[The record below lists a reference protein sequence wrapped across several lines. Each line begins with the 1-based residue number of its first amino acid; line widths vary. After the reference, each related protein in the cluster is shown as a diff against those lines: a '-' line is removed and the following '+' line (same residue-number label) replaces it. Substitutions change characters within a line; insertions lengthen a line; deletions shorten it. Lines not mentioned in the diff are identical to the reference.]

1 LDSTILLKESMQN
14 DNQASAGQTPPPP
27 ARPGQPSP
35 TAAIPEHHSGAS
47 WIIIAAVCLVLA
59 GGIVWLVLYRSDAAK
74 KKQAAGRGMTPV
86 VPVIAGVVAQKNV
99 PIYLDGLGTVQAFNT
114 VSVKARVDGQLK
126 KVAFTEGQDVKS
138 GDLLA
143 QIDPAPFQTALE
155 QAAAKKVQDEA
166 QLANGKLDL
175 KRETDLYAAK
185 VDSEQVFETQK
196 ALVAQLDA
204 AVKADQAAIDSAK
217 VQLDYT
223 SITSP
228 IDGRTGLRQVDQ
240 GNIVHAADSNGLVVI
255 TQLKP
260 IAVIFTLKEQSLG
273 DIHKQMTSGELK
285 VLAVDRDNTTVLG
298 EGQLSVIDNQ
308 IDTTTGTIKLKA
320 IFPNESL
327 NLWPGQFVNARL
339 LLATRT
345 NGIVVPAS
353 VIQRG
358 PQGAYAFVITNGVA
372 KPGGSNTNRAAG
384 PNPGGDKYA
393 GKKPGGKPGAAGK
406 PGAGGPPSDGGE
418 ILSVVV
424 RPVTVSQ
431 TEAGEV
437 LIESG
442 LQPGE
447 RVVVDGQ
454 YKLQAGSQIRI
465 SNPDKTAEAGPPAK
479 DSPE

>member
-1 LDSTILLKESMQN
+1 MQN
-14 DNQASAGQTPPPP
+14 DQQAASGPKPPPTAPSSSSAHQPP
-27 ARPGQPSP
+27 ALSPRDSQPASG
-35 TAAIPEHHSGAS
+35 HHSGATGL
-47 WIIIAAVCLVLA
+47 IVGIVCLIVA
-59 GGIVWLVLYRSDAAK
+59 GGLVWLVLERNAAAK
-74 KKQAAGRGMTPV
+74 KAAAGGRGQVAV
-86 VPVIAGVVAQKNV
+86 VPVVAGVAKQKNV
-99 PIYLDGLGTVQAFNT
+99 PIYLDGLGTVQAYNT

-126 KVAFTEGQDVKS
+126 KVAFTEGQDVRA

-196 ALVAQLDA
+196 ALVATQEA
-204 AVKADQAAIDSAK
+204 TVKADQAAIDSAK

-228 IDGRTGLRQVDQ
+228 IDGRTGLRMVDQ
-240 GNIVHAADSNGLVVI
+240 GNIVHASDSNGLVII

-260 IAVIFTLKEQSLG
+260 ISVMFTLPEQNLG
-273 DIHKQMTSGELK
+273 KIHKELESGDLK
-285 VLAVDRDNTTVLG
+285 VLAVDRDNTTILG
-298 EGQLSVIDNQ
+298 EGKLAVIDNQ

-320 IFPNESL
+320 TFANEDL
-327 NLWPGQFVNARL
+327 KLWPGQFVNARL

-345 NGIVVPAS
+345 NGVVVPAS

-358 PQGAYAFVITNGVA
+358 PQGAYAFVITNGVQNPA
-372 KPGGSNTNRAAG
+372 GASTNRPSGMAA
-384 PNPGGDKYA
+384 GGDKSA
-393 GKKPGGKPGAAGK
+393 AKKPDVARTGGK
-406 PGAGGPPSDGGE
+406 PGAGGKPADDGPPM
-418 ILSVVV
+418 SVVV
-424 RPVTVSQ
+424 RAVTVSQ
-431 TEAGEV
+431 IEAGEALV
-437 LIESG
+437 ESG

-454 YKLQAGSQIRI
+454 YKLQAGSQVRI
-465 SNPDKTAEAGPPAK
+465 STPDKVSESGSLAK
-479 DSPE
+479 DSP